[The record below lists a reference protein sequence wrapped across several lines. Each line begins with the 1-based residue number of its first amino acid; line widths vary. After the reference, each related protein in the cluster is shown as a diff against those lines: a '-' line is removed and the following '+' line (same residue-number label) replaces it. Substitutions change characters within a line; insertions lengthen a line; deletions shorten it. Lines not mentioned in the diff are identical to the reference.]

1 MNKERKDEKGGGGKK
16 GRGGYKRPDRPAPL
30 TPTEQRRKQAEER
43 LAVWE
48 AKTKLGKMVVSGEI
62 DSLHAALNCGFPL
75 REPEIIDILV
85 PEIKEEVEIFI
96 DWDEDNF
103 KTSMANSDILLAW
116 NFPTT
121 SLKKIAPNLKW
132 IHCISAG
139 VEHLLP
145 LDWMF
150 DGLVLTNSSGAHAK
164 KAGEY
169 GLMSILMLQNH
180 MTKIITNQKDKKFVS
195 LFSNP
200 IAGKT
205 VVLLGTGT
213 LGSSMTKLV
222 APLGANIIGVNKRG
236 RMVEGCSKVITIDK
250 IDSVLPDADFLYLAL
265 PETPETKNLISR
277 ERLDMLKPTCG
288 IVNIGRQS
296 VMDYDALCEKLIK
309 NEIAGAILDVF
320 TSEPIEKNSKLWD
333 IPNLVI
339 TPHVSSDDN
348 GNYVKLTL
356 DIFIKNLKLFIE
368 NKELNNQID
377 KKLGY

>member
-1 MNKERKDEKGGGGKK
+1 LTNKKIKIHVKNNHWAPGSFPTDAEGEKNF
-16 GRGGYKRPDRPAPL
+16 
-30 TPTEQRRKQAEER
+30 TI
-43 LAVWE
+43 
-48 AKTKLGKMVVSGEI
+48 TKE
-62 DSLHAALNCGFPL
+62 HFTQALNNF
-75 REPEIIDILV
+75 
-85 PEIKEEVEIFI
+85 PEIKEKVEIFV

-103 KTSMANSDILLAW
+103 KTSLANSDILVAW
-116 NFPTT
+116 DFSTIN
-121 SLKKIAPNLKW
+121 LKKVAPNLKW
-132 IHCISAG
+132 IHVISAG
-139 VEHLLP
+139 VEHLHP

-150 DGLVLTNSSGAHAK
+150 DGLVLTNSSGAHTK

-180 MTKIITNQKDKKFVS
+180 MTKIITNQKNNSFVS

-205 VVLLGTGT
+205 VVLVGTGNLGT
-213 LGSSMTKLV
+213 SMAKLV
-222 APLGANIIGVNKRG
+222 APLGVNIIGVNKRG
-236 RMVEGCSKVITIDK
+236 RITEGCSKVISIDK
-250 IDSVLPDADFLYLAL
+250 IDTVLPDADFLYLAV
-265 PETPETKNLISR
+265 PETPETKNLISK
-277 ERLDMLKPTCG
+277 ERLNMLKPTCG

-296 VMDYDALCEKLIK
+296 IMDYGVLCEKLS
-309 NEIAGAILDVF
+309 NDEIAGAILDVF
-320 TSEPIEKNSKLWD
+320 THEPIEKNSKLWN

-368 NKELNNQID
+368 NKELSNQVD

>member
-1 MNKERKDEKGGGGKK
+1 MTNKKIKIHVKNNHWAPGSFPTDAEGEKNF
-16 GRGGYKRPDRPAPL
+16 
-30 TPTEQRRKQAEER
+30 TI
-43 LAVWE
+43 
-48 AKTKLGKMVVSGEI
+48 TKE
-62 DSLHAALNCGFPL
+62 HFTQALNNF
-75 REPEIIDILV
+75 
-85 PEIKEEVEIFI
+85 PEIKEKVEIFV

-103 KTSMANSDILLAW
+103 KTSMANSDILVAW
-116 NFPTT
+116 NFSTIN
-121 SLKKIAPNLKW
+121 LKKVAPNLKW
-132 IHCISAG
+132 IHVISAG
-139 VEHLLP
+139 VEHLHP

-150 DGLVLTNSSGAHAK
+150 DGLVLTNSSGAHTK

-180 MTKIITNQKDKKFVS
+180 MTKIITNQKNNSFVS

-205 VVLLGTGT
+205 VVLVGTGN
-213 LGSSMTKLV
+213 LGASMAKLV
-222 APLGANIIGVNKRG
+222 APLGVNIIGVNKRG
-236 RMVEGCSKVITIDK
+236 RMTEGCSKVISIDK
-250 IDSVLPDADFLYLAL
+250 IDTVLPDADFLYLAV
-265 PETPETKNLISR
+265 PETPETKNLISK
-277 ERLDMLKPTCG
+277 ERLNMLKPTCG

-296 VMDYDALCEKLIK
+296 VMDYDVLCEKLSN

-320 TSEPIEKNSKLWD
+320 THEPIEKNSKLWN

-368 NKELNNQID
+368 NKELSNQVD

>member
-1 MNKERKDEKGGGGKK
+1 MTNNKKIKIHVKNNHWAPGSFPTDAEGEKNF
-16 GRGGYKRPDRPAPL
+16 
-30 TPTEQRRKQAEER
+30 TI
-43 LAVWE
+43 
-48 AKTKLGKMVVSGEI
+48 TKE
-62 DSLHAALNCGFPL
+62 HFAQALNNF
-75 REPEIIDILV
+75 
-85 PEIKEEVEIFI
+85 PEIKEKVEIFV

-103 KTSMANSDILLAW
+103 KTSLANSDILVAW
-116 NFPTT
+116 DFSTIN
-121 SLKKIAPNLKW
+121 LKKVAPNLKW
-132 IHCISAG
+132 IHVISAG
-139 VEHLLP
+139 VEHLHP

-150 DGLVLTNSSGAHAK
+150 DGLVLTNSSGAHTK

-180 MTKIITNQKDKKFVS
+180 MTKIITNQKNNSFVS

-205 VVLLGTGT
+205 VVLVGTGNLGT
-213 LGSSMTKLV
+213 SMAKLV
-222 APLGANIIGVNKRG
+222 APLGVNIIGVNKRG
-236 RMVEGCSKVITIDK
+236 RITEGCSKVISIDK
-250 IDSVLPDADFLYLAL
+250 IDTVLPDADFLYLAV
-265 PETPETKNLISR
+265 PETPETKNLISK
-277 ERLDMLKPTCG
+277 ERLNMLKPTCG

-296 VMDYDALCEKLIK
+296 VMDYDVLCEKLSN

-320 TSEPIEKNSKLWD
+320 THEPIEKNSKLWD

-368 NKELNNQID
+368 NKELSNQVD